1 MERGLN
7 RNYLRNMILIRSNRS
22 HEYSTTLGDTGQAQ
36 QGTSRDVQ
44 MALGPGHSTG
54 SINAA
59 IGSLTI
65 QNSSMLCDP
74 PYHPGNIR
82 GKFYVV
88 LVGGQVGV
96 FREWETVRPLVV
108 GFYGSRH
115 KSFTTLSDAHE
126 YWYEYC
132 RTAHSHPAVVPP
144 PYLSTDIL
152 RLRSLNTPPSSVPAY
167 APARQITL
175 SSTALAALTN
185 AGDSWEL
192 LGREGLEQAEQEVLR
207 SA

>member
-54 SINAA
+54 KPS
-59 IGSLTI
+59 GRLWSV
-65 QNSSMLCDP
+65 SMVP
-74 PYHPGNIR
+74 ATN
-82 GKFYVV
+82 
-88 LVGGQVGV
+88 
-96 FREWETVRPLVV
+96 
-108 GFYGSRH
+108 
-115 KSFTTLSDAHE
+115 
-126 YWYEYC
+126 
-132 RTAHSHPAVVPP
+132 HS
-144 PYLSTDIL
+144 
-152 RLRSLNTPPSSVPAY
+152 PPSRMPTNTGMSIVGRLIPIRRWFPAIPVNGY
-167 APARQITL
+167 FEATVAKHPTVISACIRPCPPDHL